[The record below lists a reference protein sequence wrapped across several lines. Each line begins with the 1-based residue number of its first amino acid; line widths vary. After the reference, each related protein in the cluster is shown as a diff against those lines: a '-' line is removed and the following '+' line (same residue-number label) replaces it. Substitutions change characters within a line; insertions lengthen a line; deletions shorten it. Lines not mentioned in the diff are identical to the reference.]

1 MFELE
6 RVNCIRSL
14 AISIFN
20 VLGKTN
26 TSEDVSILEISM
38 WLQGISI
45 ACSEII
51 IILSFI
57 NKPIAGKEL

>member
-1 MFELE
+1 M
-6 RVNCIRSL
+6 
-14 AISIFN
+14 
-20 VLGKTN
+20 LGKTN
-26 TSEDVSILEISM
+26 TLEDVSIVEISM
-38 WLQGISI
+38 WFQGILI